1 MTTPAPDGE
10 DSTTVDD
17 HGAPPLGALPQ
28 HPRTIPP
35 KGAFR
40 DFLAAVAPH
49 RLALVIVA
57 VLSLTATVFGVAQ
70 PLMMQHMIDAT
81 GRGGD
86 NPWLWWLVG
95 VTLGEALLRGAQ
107 SYMLQRT
114 GEGFVGGLRRSLI
127 GHLLRLP
134 MRDYAETP
142 KGEWIS
148 RLGSDTGQ
156 VRTIVTSGLF
166 ELVSAVLMF
175 GAAVVLM
182 LSLDPLLFL
191 LTLAGVII
199 GGAGVTVM
207 GARMRRTSEVTQAEI
222 ARMTAAA
229 DRALSSIVLVR
240 SSAAT
245 QDQAEHVA
253 SFARRAEAS
262 GIEMARIQAWVQP
275 IMTLSIQGAF
285 LVVLA
290 VGGLRV
296 AHGAMTVGELMAF
309 IMYLF
314 LLVMPITQ
322 AMGAYTQIQLG
333 LASYDRIRRVL
344 DRPVERSGGSSE
356 AAGRRQSGAPAVVV
370 EDVHFRYGEP
380 PVLRG
385 VSFTVPTGSR
395 TAIVGPSGAGKSTI
409 LSLLEG
415 FVDPDEGTVRC
426 LGQDLKHADL
436 EAYRRQVAYVEQGA
450 PALGGSLAE
459 NLRIA
464 APDAT
469 DEDLHRV
476 LSAVGLEGLVARQA
490 AGLQLELGDNGAAL
504 SGGERQRLAW
514 ARVLLQDPRLLLFD
528 EPTASVDATTETM
541 LSEALDKMSRG
552 RTTLIVAHR
561 LSTVVTADQIIVLDA
576 GQVQDV
582 GTHDELV
589 DRCTLYRDFATHQM
603 LV

>member
-1 MTTPAPDGE
+1 MTAPAPITE
-10 DSTTVDD
+10 DTTMADN
-17 HGAPPLGALPQ
+17 HGSPPPQ
-28 HPRTIPP
+28 HPRPMAP

-49 RLALVIVA
+49 RPALVVVA
-57 VLSLTATVFGVAQ
+57 VLSLAATVFGVAQ
-70 PLMMQHMIDAT
+70 PLMMQRMIDAT
-81 GRGGD
+81 SRGGD
-86 NPWLWWLVG
+86 NPWVWWLVG
-95 VTLGEALLRGAQ
+95 VTLAEALLRGAQ

-114 GEGFVGGLRRSLI
+114 GEAFIGGLRRSLI
-127 GHLLRLP
+127 ARLLRLP
-134 MRDYAETP
+134 MRDYAATP

-175 GAAVVLM
+175 GAAIVLM
-182 LSLDPLLFL
+182 VSLDPLLFA
-191 LTLAGVII
+191 LTLAGVVL

-207 GARMRRTSEVTQAEI
+207 GARMRRTSEVTQAEV
-222 ARMTAAA
+222 ARMTSAA

-245 QDQAEHVA
+245 REQAENVA
-253 SFARRAEAS
+253 GFARRAEAS

-275 IMTLSIQGAF
+275 IMSLSIQGAF

-296 AHGAMTVGELMAF
+296 AQGAMTVGELMAF

-314 LLVMPITQ
+314 LLVMPVTQ

-344 DRPVERSGGSSE
+344 ERPVERSGGSTE
-356 AAGRRQSGAPAVVV
+356 ATGPVRPGEPAVVV
-370 EDVHFRYGEP
+370 EDVHFRYGEN

-385 VSFTVPTGSR
+385 VSFTVPAGSR
-395 TAIVGPSGAGKSTI
+395 TAIVGPSGAGKSTV

-415 FVDPDEGTVRC
+415 FADPDEGTVRC
-426 LGQDLKHADL
+426 LGQDLREADL
-436 EAYRRQVAYVEQGA
+436 EAYRRRVAYVEQGA
-450 PALGGSLAE
+450 PALGGTLAE

-464 APDAT
+464 APGAT

-476 LSAVGLEGLVARQA
+476 LAAVGLEDLVARQD
-490 AGLQLELGDNGAAL
+490 AGLELELGDHGAVL

-528 EPTASVDATTETM
+528 EPTASVDATTET
-541 LSEALDKMSRG
+541 LLGEALDEMARG

-561 LSTVVTADQIIVLDA
+561 LSTVVTADQIVVLD
-576 GQVQDV
+576 GGRVLDT

-589 DRCTLYRDFATHQM
+589 GRCTLYRDFATHQL